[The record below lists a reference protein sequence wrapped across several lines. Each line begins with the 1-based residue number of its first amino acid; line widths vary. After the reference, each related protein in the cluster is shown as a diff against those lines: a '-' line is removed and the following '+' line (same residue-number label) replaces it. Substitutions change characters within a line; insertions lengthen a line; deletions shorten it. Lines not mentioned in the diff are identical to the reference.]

1 MKKRFLGII
10 LFIFMFF
17 FVGCTSQE
25 VFKTYELDLSL
36 LSEEIYVGEFN
47 LEEIRIKETD
57 VTGSVDYIIANE
69 SMFRSEDYQL
79 FSKIG
84 THTVTIIYKFFE
96 QEFEITILEKEN
108 DNVIVGDKFLS
119 NNPYYLNA
127 NGLAGE
133 ELKLALRVIIS
144 VVIKVETYGD
154 LRYDI
159 PLTDTDPN
167 NSSNIILLYTG
178 KSVSSTWDGGSTWN
192 REHVWPKSLGW
203 FSEDGAG
210 ADIHHI
216 RPTNNS
222 ANSSRGNKPY
232 GEVEHTDSNKKTV
245 SMSGYGS
252 VHYGYATKD
261 YFEPL
266 DNVKGDIARIIFYL
280 MVRYQEADNYTFTTI
295 AQSKE
300 MLLRWSEQDPVDEFE
315 KYRNEQSYQIQGNRN
330 PFIDYPECAELI
342 WG

>member
-1 MKKRFLGII
+1 MKKKLLSII
-10 LFIFMFF
+10 LILFMFF
-17 FVGCTSQE
+17 FTGCVTQGVG
-25 VFKTYELDLSL
+25 KTYELDLTL
-36 LSEEIYVGEFN
+36 LSEEIYEGEFN
-47 LEEIRIKETD
+47 LQQIRIKEID
-57 VTGSVDYIIANE
+57 GLGNVEYIEAQK
-69 SMFRSEDYQL
+69 SMFTVEDYQM
-79 FSKIG
+79 FNKVG
-84 THTVTIIYKFFE
+84 THTITIIYKFFE
-96 QEFEITILEKEN
+96 EEFEITILEKEN
-108 DNVIVGDKFLS
+108 NNTIVGDVFLS
-119 NNPYYLNA
+119 NNPYYQNA
-127 NGLAGE
+127 NGLNDE

-159 PLTDTDPN
+159 PFTDTDPN

-178 KSVSSTWDGGSTWN
+178 KSVSSAWDGGSTWN

-203 FSEDGAG
+203 FSEEGAG

-232 GEVEHTDSNKKTV
+232 GEVEHSDSNKKTV
-245 SMSGYGS
+245 TMSGYGS
-252 VHYGYATKD
+252 VHYGYATKE

-280 MVRYQEADNYTFTTI
+280 MVRYQEADNYSFTTV

-300 MLLRWSEQDPVDEFE
+300 MLLRWNEQDPVDEFE
-315 KYRNEQSYQIQGNRN
+315 KKRNEESYKIQGNRN
-330 PFIDYPECAELI
+330 PFIDHPECAVLI